1 MAWAEDAG
9 GLAKQARKAERKG
22 QWARAYLLYSQA
34 AAKAPDNRDYW
45 ARSQSLRTRALQ
57 QVPVDLPPAPSEP
70 APTAAAT
77 DATPITGSITAAEFA
92 ETRKPQPPQE
102 LKGKPGLRDL
112 DFRGNPKQLFEQ
124 VSRVYGLD
132 VVFDGDYPDAA
143 ALHFRMGQADYREA
157 LRTLEIATG
166 SFVVALADRLMLVVK
181 DTVQKRHE
189 VEPMAA
195 VVVPIPEPVSLQD
208 AQELARTVQQTFE
221 IRRFFVD
228 SERRLVF
235 LRDRVS
241 KLEGAQMLFA
251 QLLRH
256 RPEVEIEVEFIE
268 VSRKA
273 ASSYGVSLPAE
284 SALVSLG
291 KLWRNATPYFPSGFT
306 NFIPFGGGASLL
318 ALGIGN
324 ASLMANA
331 SRSDAGV
338 LLRANLRAMDS
349 QPASFHAGDKYP
361 ISTSR
366 YVSDGTSTAGSYT
379 PPPTI
384 SFEDLGLV
392 LKITPRIHGA
402 EDVTLDVEAEFKVL
416 TGESLN
422 DIPVIANR
430 KLKSQVRV
438 ASGEYAVIAGLMNAS
453 EARTIG
459 GIAGLS
465 SLPWLGPLLRRNNR
479 DDSGNEAVIVIRPRV
494 ISLPGSERPTKAFW
508 TGSETRYPSPL

>member
-1 MAWAEDAG
+1 MD
-9 GLAKQARKAERKG
+9 
-22 QWARAYLLYSQA
+22 
-34 AAKAPDNRDYW
+34 
-45 ARSQSLRTRALQ
+45 
-57 QVPVDLPPAPSEP
+57 VPPALDET
-70 APTAAAT
+70 TAAAAET
-77 DATPITGSITAAEFA
+77 AAPPITGSITEKELA

-102 LKGKPGLRDL
+102 LKGKPGLHDL
-112 DFRGNPKQLFEQ
+112 DFRGNSKQLFEQ

-143 ALHFRMGQADYREA
+143 ALRFRMGQADYREA

-166 SFVVALADRLMLVVK
+166 SFVVPLTDRLMLVVK

-228 SERRLVF
+228 SARRLVF

-241 KLEGAQMLFA
+241 KIEGAQMLFA
-251 QLLRH
+251 QLLHH

-273 ASSYGVSLPAE
+273 ASSYGISLPME
-284 SALVSLG
+284 FPLVNVG

-331 SRSDAGV
+331 SRSDGSV

-366 YVSDGTSTAGSYT
+366 YVGDGSGSDTLYT
-379 PPPTI
+379 PQPTI
-384 SFEDLGLV
+384 TFEDLGLV

-402 EDVTLDVEAEFKVL
+402 EEVTMDVEAEFKVL

-430 KLKSQVRV
+430 KLKSQIRV

-453 EARTIG
+453 EARTVSG
-459 GIAGLS
+459 LAGIS
-465 SLPWLGPLLRRNNR
+465 SLPWLGPLLRKNSR
-479 DDSGNEAVIVIRPRV
+479 DEGSNEAVIVIRPRV